1 MSLLQ
6 KQHADI
12 MAALMHQDE
21 KLRLVLEAI
30 ATEPS
35 EDEIGALLKGPDS
48 ERNIRS
54 PFSPGASAAPQLFHS
69 YSTTELRLKAD
80 AAEAHEMAVY
90 KSTDPTQHVEPP
102 PRPSCLKLGALRS
115 T

>member
-35 EDEIGALLKGPDS
+35 EDEIGALLKGS
-48 ERNIRS
+48 ESEKNLRS
-54 PFSPGASAAPQLFHS
+54 SFSPGASSPPQLFQS

-80 AAEAHEMAVY
+80 AAEAHEIAVY
-90 KSTDPTQHVEPP
+90 KSSDPTNIAEPP
-102 PRPSCLKLGALRS
+102 PRPSFLKLAAIGW
-115 T
+115 